1 MPFAPIPS
9 EYYGDNSRWFI
20 ATVVNASPPV
30 GYEGRV
36 RIRVHGLHSQSNN
49 DIPEADLPWAQC
61 VLPTTEGGVSGLG
74 RMPRLQPS
82 ALVFGFFVD
91 GINSQTPII
100 LGSIP
105 HVELPSEIQRGQPE
119 EDVGEERPEG
129 FWNKV
134 VDVLRYKGDVKND
147 VTGYINAGT
156 KKEREKA
163 AISFFLNLGYTMNQT
178 IGIVS
183 NISVKSGF
191 TTGINFGYNFSKDGI
206 GIAGWRVKRYSDLKA
221 YSNEYDLFTTQLEFV
236 AYELKG
242 LESNANIKLLNTE
255 NLEGRNGSC
264 QVFSKYYMKNKD
276 KRFIAG
282 VERYARKLKDR
293 L

>member
-1 MPFAPIPS
+1 MRPIPS
-9 EYYGDNSRWFI
+9 EYYGDNTRWFI
-20 ATVVNASPPV
+20 ATVVNATPPV

-36 RIRVHGLHSQSNN
+36 RIRVHGLHSAVNK

-74 RMPRLQPS
+74 RMPRLQSS

-100 LGSIP
+100 MGSLP
-105 HVELPSEIQRGQPE
+105 HIELPSEVQLGQPE

-134 VDVLRYKGDVKND
+134 VEQIKPKDADIRND
-147 VTGYINAGT
+147 YSTQIFSNT
-156 KKEREKA
+156 KRAREKA
-163 AISFFLNLGYTMNQT
+163 SISFFLNLGYTLNQT

-183 NISVKSGF
+183 AISYQSGMMTGVKIRSR
-191 TTGINFGYNFSKDGI
+191 I
-206 GIAGWRVKRYSDLKA
+206 GLAGWNDKRYSDLKA
-221 YSNEYDLFTTQLEFV
+221 FSNDFILFTTQLEFI
-236 AYELKG
+236 AYELRG
-242 LESNANIKLLNTE
+242 QESNANIRLLDTE
-255 NLEGRNGSC
+255 NLGGRDGAC
-264 QVFSKYYMKNKD
+264 EIFSKYYLKKKD
-276 KRFIAG
+276 KAFIKQ
-282 VERYARKLKDR
+282 VELRAKRLKDR

>member
-1 MPFAPIPS
+1 MMPIPS
-9 EYYGDNSRWFI
+9 EYYGDNTRWFI

-36 RIRVHGLHSQSNN
+36 RIRVHGLHSASNQ

-61 VLPTTEGGVSGLG
+61 VVPTTEGGVSGLG

-129 FWNKV
+129 FWNKTIEFLKPK
-134 VDVLRYKGDVKND
+134 DADIRDND
-147 VTGYINAGT
+147 STSIFSNT
-156 KKEREKA
+156 KRAREKYA
-163 AISFFLNLGYTMNQT
+163 VSFFLNLGYTLNQT
-178 IGIVS
+178 VGIVAS
-183 NISVKSGF
+183 ISYTSGM
-191 TTGINFGYNFSKDGI
+191 TTGVKRRNGI
-206 GIAGWRVKRYSDLKA
+206 GLGTWKENRYTDLKVF
-221 YSNEYDLFTTQLEFV
+221 SNNYDRFTTQLEFI
-236 AYELKG
+236 AYELRG
-242 LESNANIKLLNTE
+242 QETNANIRILNTE
-255 NLEGRNGSC
+255 NVEGRNGSC
-264 QVFSKYYMKNKD
+264 EVFSKYYLKNKD
-276 KRFIAG
+276 KAFIKQI
-282 VERYARKLKDR
+282 ELSARRLKDR